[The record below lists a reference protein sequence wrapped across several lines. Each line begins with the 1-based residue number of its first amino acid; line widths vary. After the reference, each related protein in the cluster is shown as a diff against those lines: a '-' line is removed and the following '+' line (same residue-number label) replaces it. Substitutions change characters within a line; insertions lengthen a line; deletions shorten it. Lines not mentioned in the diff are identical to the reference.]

1 MSINAFN
8 IDELMKLDIAK
19 KYLSTALYDGE
30 ITLFLGAGISSDLG
44 LPEWK
49 EYVNDLRKETGLSH
63 IDQDNADILQK
74 AVGEVY
80 RKYKNNENDFK
91 NLLKSCLYRKMP
103 ILSTSVLKSDLLLS
117 IGGLL
122 MGSKRGSVKR
132 VVTLNY
138 DSLIEWFLRIF
149 GFVVKTVH
157 DFPFIEGGEDVTVY
171 HPHGFL
177 PHPTLNL
184 SDSKKVLL
192 SLDSVN
198 ERIGTIGDQWYE
210 LTRHMLRTGICVFV
224 GLSENTFNDRAIA
237 PLLNTVGKELDQK
250 RPTGFWILPKD
261 EESVD
266 TENFLNNNVVPLC
279 LGSKDQVP
287 NFLFELCQNAAL
299 K

>member
-1 MSINAFN
+1 MSINALN
-8 IDELMKLDIAK
+8 IDELMDLEIAK
-19 KYLSTALYDGE
+19 KYLSGRLYDGE
-30 ITLFLGAGISSDLG
+30 ITLFLGAGVSGDLG

-49 EYVNDLRKETGLSH
+49 EYVNDLRTETGLSQ
-63 IDQDNADILQK
+63 INDNNADVLQK
-74 AVGEVY
+74 GVDEVY
-80 RKYKNNENDFK
+80 RKYKNNENAYK
-91 NLLKSCLYRKMP
+91 NLLKQCLYRKMP
-103 ILSTSVLKSDLLLS
+103 LLSTSVLKSDLLLS

-157 DFPFIEGGEDVTVY
+157 DFPFVEGGEDVTVY

-177 PHPTLNL
+177 PHPAL
-184 SDSKKVLL
+184 SLFDSKKVLL

-224 GLSENTFNDRAIA
+224 GMSENTFNDRAIA
-237 PLLNTVGKELDQK
+237 PLLTTVGKELNQK

-261 EESVD
+261 VKLVD
-266 TENFLNNNVVPLC
+266 TDSFLYHNVVPLC

-287 NFLFELCQNAAL
+287 KFLFELCQNAAL